1 MTDFNDE
8 LEVKQ
13 AEATEAAKVLRQRDL
28 NDITYL
34 MGTVEGRR
42 FIWRLLS
49 LGGVFTTS
57 YTGETNSTMFNEGR
71 RNYGLTLFSD
81 VMEACPDEYLT
92 MANEA
97 KEDSKQ

>member
-8 LEVKQ
+8 FEVKQ
-13 AEATEAAKVLRQRDL
+13 AEASDAAKALRQREL
-28 NDITYL
+28 NDIIYL

-42 FIWRLLS
+42 FIWRLLF

-81 VMEACPDEYLT
+81 VMKACPAEYLI

>member
-1 MTDFNDE
+1 MITPPH
-8 LEVKQ
+8 KQ
-13 AEATEAAKVLRQRDL
+13 AEATEVAKALRQREL

-49 LGGVFTTS
+49 LSGVFTTS
-57 YTGETNSTMFNEGR
+57 FTGETNSTMFNEGR

-81 VMEACPDEYLT
+81 VMTACPDEYLI